1 MPRLERCQGPESQSS
16 RNEALDD
23 VVSETSQNQR
33 REGKQQVYY
42 ALSIVIH
49 KKKTLGRVKMKW

>member
-1 MPRLERCQGPESQSS
+1 VRQSS

-23 VVSETSQNQR
+23 VAAETSQNQQR

-42 ALSIVIH
+42 ALSAVIH
-49 KKKTLGRVKMKW
+49 KKKTLKGG